1 MGDDMWVEL
10 SIAYVGSG
18 RSTGVTMLAIGSVL
32 SRSEC
37 QKRPKCPPARYEARQ
52 VAWVLD
58 GGLMLKYC
66 ADALSGGQSSMT
78 LSAVSVQGY
87 CGEQYRR
94 YMQTS
99 EDGREGEY
107 VQCAVKK
114 A

>member
-1 MGDDMWVEL
+1 
-10 SIAYVGSG
+10 
-18 RSTGVTMLAIGSVL
+18 
-32 SRSEC
+32 
-37 QKRPKCPPARYEARQ
+37 
-52 VAWVLD
+52 
-58 GGLMLKYC
+58 MLKYS
-66 ADALSGGQSSMT
+66 ADALSGGQKSMT